1 MHPPRPLMLPPLADI
16 PLHVLAIVAAVV
28 LVGYTIFGATG
39 FGSNII
45 TIPTL
50 AHFFPLTFI
59 VPLCTATDSFAAT
72 STALRLRKLV
82 AWRVFVKLLPAM
94 AIGMTLGASLLLN
107 LPRAPA
113 LLALGLFAGAYGVY
127 VLAGP
132 RTLRFAPDWLV
143 WPIGAVGGVFS
154 ALFGS
159 GGPIYMVFL
168 SARIHDKSSLRATSA
183 LVVAVSVWVRLLL
196 FTGTGLLINPTLVT
210 LALLLL
216 PVMAVGLYLGNRL
229 HHGLSGAGVL
239 RLIAV
244 VLLVNGVA
252 LVVRALQTF

>member
-1 MHPPRPLMLPPLADI
+1 MPPLADI
-16 PLHVLAIVAAVV
+16 PPHVLALVAVV
-28 LVGYTIFGATG
+28 VLAGYTIFGATG

-45 TIPTL
+45 TVPAL
-50 AHFFPLTFI
+50 AHFLPLTFI
-59 VPLCTATDSFAAT
+59 VPLATATDTFAAT
-72 STALRLRKLV
+72 STALRLRRLV

-113 LLALGLFAGAYGVY
+113 LLALGIFAAAYGIY
-127 VLAGP
+127 VLVGP
-132 RTLRFAPDWLV
+132 RMLRAAPNWLV
-143 WPIGAVGGVFS
+143 WPIGAIGGVFS

-168 SARIHDKSSLRATSA
+168 SARIHDKSSLRATSSI
-183 LVVAVSVWVRLLL
+183 VVAVSVWVRLLL

-216 PVMAVGLYLGNRL
+216 PVMALGLWFGNRL
-229 HHGLSGAGVL
+229 HHTLTGAGVL
-239 RLIAV
+239 RLIAL
-244 VLLVNGVA
+244 VLLVNGGA
-252 LVVRALQTF
+252 LILRALSTLRMGYSE